1 MNRKTLIGLAVATA
15 IALTIAVMLQFS
27 QQPRSSDDE
36 GRPSEALAP
45 TLAGHVNDI
54 DKLVV
59 TGAGG
64 KVIATLVRG
73 DGGWTLQEKGGYAV
87 DTGKLRAF
95 LLKLADSKR
104 LEPKTADAARHAAL
118 GVEDV
123 AAADAK
129 GVLVEL
135 GGLAQPL
142 RLVVGES
149 STRGGNTFV
158 RFADEA
164 QSWLASGLLAPEETA
179 ADWLARDLVDI
190 DAARVAQVEL
200 TAPDGSSVKVS
211 KSAEGDADFALA
223 GIPKGREAGSAYT
236 INGLAGALDGV
247 RFDDVLPAGEAP
259 PPANAR
265 KARYATFD
273 GVVIDAV
280 AWEAEGK
287 HYARF
292 VAALDDARAASHAE
306 SAGASATTQA
316 SATGADA
323 DAKQNDAPAEGA
335 PAAAPEPG
343 SAPAKDPQARLAGV
357 REEVASLQRRFDGWT
372 FVVPAYKYAALDKS
386 LEDLLKPVESAK
398 PAAGKA
404 GAKK

>member
-15 IALTIAVMLQFS
+15 VALAIAVMLRFS
-27 QQPRSSDDE
+27 QQPRSSGDE

-45 TLAGHVNDI
+45 ALVGHVNDV

-64 KVIATLVRG
+64 KVLATLVRG

-95 LLKLADSKR
+95 LLKLAESKR
-104 LEPKTADAARHAAL
+104 LEPKTADAARHVAL

-135 GGLAQPL
+135 GGLAQPF
-142 RLVVGES
+142 RLIVGES

-164 QSWLASGLLAPEETA
+164 QSWLASGLLAPEKTA

-190 DAARVAQVEL
+190 DAARVAEVEL
-200 TAPDGSSVKVS
+200 TAADGSSVKIS
-211 KSAEGDADFALA
+211 KAAEGDADFTLA
-223 GIPKGREAGSAYT
+223 GIPKGREAASAYA
-236 INGLAGALDGV
+236 INSLAGALDGV
-247 RFDDVLPAGEAP
+247 RFDDVVPTSDSPA
-259 PPANAR
+259 PASAR

-273 GVVIDAV
+273 GLVVDVV
-280 AWEAEGK
+280 AWEADGK
-287 HYARF
+287 HYARY
-292 VAALDDARAASHAE
+292 VATLDDARAASHAQ
-306 SAGASATTQA
+306 SAAAAAATP
-316 SATGADA
+316 
-323 DAKQNDAPAEGA
+323 KA
-335 PAAAPEPG
+335 PAAGGEDDAKPGAAHAEAAPAPAPE
-343 SAPAKDPQARLAGV
+343 SAAATDAQSRLA
-357 REEVASLQRRFDGWT
+357 RIRDEVAALQRRFDGWT
-372 FVVPAYKYAALDKS
+372 FVVPAYKYATLDKS
-386 LEDLLKPVESAK
+386 LNDLLKPVEAAK